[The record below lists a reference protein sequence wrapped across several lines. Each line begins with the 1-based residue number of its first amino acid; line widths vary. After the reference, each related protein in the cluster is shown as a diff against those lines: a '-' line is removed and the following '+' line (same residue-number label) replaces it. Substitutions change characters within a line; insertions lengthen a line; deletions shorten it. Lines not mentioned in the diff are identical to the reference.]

1 MNWGGGR
8 GYNTVR
14 LSFKVLVGY
23 FVVHCMCLVH
33 RGHNSHWSA
42 NQFAERQPQA
52 GPSFLLPGPGMSG
65 SLPPQSAVS
74 PKTPY
79 TSVWR
84 MGFICIQD
92 FFAPSQGWGAQKMLV
107 FSLQEFQ
114 FTPEGLQ
121 SPPVLGLIL
130 KHRERRGR
138 SGEEPAALLRVGTG
152 QKALRAVR
160 GRFF

>member
-1 MNWGGGR
+1 M
-8 GYNTVR
+8 
-14 LSFKVLVGY
+14 L
-23 FVVHCMCLVH
+23 
-33 RGHNSHWSA
+33 
-42 NQFAERQPQA
+42 
-52 GPSFLLPGPGMSG
+52 G

-84 MGFICIQD
+84 MGFIGIQD
-92 FFAPSQGWGAQKMLV
+92 FFVPGQGWGAQKMLV

-130 KHRERRGR
+130 KHHELELPNR
-138 SGEEPAALLRVGTG
+138 T
-152 QKALRAVR
+152 
-160 GRFF
+160 